1 MDTRARPELR
11 IPTVRV
17 RNLAGIRPT
26 LAELGVDPDAVIRQ
40 AGVDPKLLANPDAVI
55 AFTALGWLVTECLKA
70 TGCECFGLRVG
81 MKTRPTGLGLTG
93 LVSIHSPTVREG
105 LEVITATLQTSD
117 TGGATFLDLRRGVA
131 EFGYAVTAPAIESAD
146 QIVDAAIALTFNVM
160 RRLCGTAWRPDAVRL
175 TRKPPRDKAPF
186 VRFFEA
192 PVEFGA
198 ARGCLVFDAAILD
211 RPVHDRDPHVA
222 GILAPLLEEAA
233 ANVQGDFLSTA
244 RAMVRTQLAAGTLSR
259 DSVCRALSLSQRT
272 FVHRLE
278 ARGLTYT
285 GLADE
290 AKYEAA
296 QSLMI
301 KGQSIAETAARLGF
315 ADPSAFTRAFKAWS
329 GTTPAR
335 WRAER
340 GR

>member
-1 MDTRARPELR
+1 MDTRARPGLR

-17 RNLAGIRPT
+17 RNLAGILPT
-26 LAELGVDPDAVIRQ
+26 LAELGADPDAVIRQ
-40 AGVDPKLLANPDAVI
+40 AGVDPKLFADLDAVI
-55 AFTALGWLVTECLKA
+55 SFTALGRLVTGCVA
-70 TGCECFGLRVG
+70 TTACECFGLRVG

-117 TGGATFLDLRRGVA
+117 TGGATFLDLSHGVTS
-131 EFGYAVTAPAIESAD
+131 FGYAVTAPAIESAD
-146 QIVDAAIALTFNVM
+146 QIVDAAIAIVFNVM
-160 RRLCGTAWRPDAVRL
+160 RRLCGTAWRPDAARL
-175 TRKPPRDKAPF
+175 TREPPRDKTPF

-233 ANVQGDFLSTA
+233 ANVHGDFLSTA
-244 RAMVRTQLAAGTLSR
+244 RAMIRTQLAAGTLSR

-296 QSLMI
+296 QSLLI
-301 KGQSIAETAARLGF
+301 KGQSIAETAVRLGF